1 MSPSSPRLVEII
13 GGGLAGLGLALGL
26 RQADI
31 PVVVHEAGRYP
42 RHRVCG
48 EFITSLDDRTIDR
61 LALRPHLHDALPATS
76 VTWFRDRTLVHR
88 HDLPEPALCLSRHTL
103 DQRLAEALIAAG
115 GELHT
120 DSRQPLQPAEGRVI
134 TAGRRPDSQSPWI
147 GLKLHLAA
155 LPLAADLELHLG
167 RRAYVGL
174 TRIEKD
180 QVNLCG
186 LFHRDNIDPAHRTSS
201 DVIVNHLLGAGL
213 GHLASR
219 LANATAV
226 PDSRCAV
233 AGLDYRST
241 AASDF
246 DGSLGDHGALIP
258 PFTGHGMTMA
268 FQSAAL
274 AVEPLVAWA
283 RRQQDW
289 PATLRKIDQLQQH
302 HLRPKLRRAANLHG
316 WLLNPKRQRILLGL
330 ARYHLLPTRTVYRL
344 LH

>member
-1 MSPSSPRLVEII
+1 MSPSPPRPVEII

-31 PVVVHEAGRYP
+31 PIIVHEAGRYP

-48 EFITSLDDRTIDR
+48 EFITSLDAPTIDR
-61 LALRPHLHDALPATS
+61 LALRPHLNDALLATS
-76 VTWFRDRTLVHR
+76 VAWFRDQSLVHR

-103 DQRLAEALIAAG
+103 DQRLAQALIAAG
-115 GELHT
+115 GELHP

-134 TAGRRPDSQSPWI
+134 TAGRKPDSQSPWI
-147 GLKLHLAA
+147 GLKLHLSA

-174 TRIEKD
+174 TRIEND

-186 LFHRDNIDPAHRTSS
+186 LFHRDNIDPAHRSSS
-201 DVIVNHLLGAGL
+201 DVILNHLRGAGL
-213 GHLASR
+213 AHLASR
-219 LANATAV
+219 LVKATAV

-233 AGLDYRST
+233 AGLDYRSA
-241 AASDF
+241 AASDY

-274 AVEPLVAWA
+274 AIEPLVAWA
-283 RRQQDW
+283 RHLQDW
-289 PATLRKIDQLQQH
+289 PTTLRQIDALQQR
-302 HLRPKLRRAANLHG
+302 HLRPKLRRAAHLHG
-316 WLLNPKRQRILLGL
+316 WLLNPRRQRILLGL